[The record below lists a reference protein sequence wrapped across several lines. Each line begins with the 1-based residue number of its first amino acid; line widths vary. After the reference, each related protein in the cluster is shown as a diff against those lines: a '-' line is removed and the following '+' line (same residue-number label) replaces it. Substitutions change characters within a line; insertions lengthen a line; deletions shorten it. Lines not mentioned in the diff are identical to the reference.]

1 MGEEEPGDRY
11 SIAADEE
18 RDDERAFWDR
28 FFESLKPLKQS
39 LDNAKESLSSSF
51 IGDGVD
57 TIAQLVDD
65 ASDAADAATRRTAEL
80 AYSSIL
86 RSPAAIV
93 VLLILVT
100 ATIGRDAMEF
110 EHQINGDVEIYLPDG
125 ADSTELLQQVREQW
139 STDIFMLYI
148 QTDNAIADPSMRG
161 TENIT
166 DVEIL
171 KQISWIEGDDQNRGI
186 GGYQSGLDYNKE
198 DRGAIDG
205 VVWVLSPAQIVKEAN
220 SSSYRF
226 NCAMEKYALPTGD
239 GEDCA
244 ISSLNP
250 FEGYSIPEGDGAQE
264 RIDRFVEDAE
274 PLLSSFVRDTND
286 LDLNVDSDEDGDPT
300 NDLDGDGIWDTAVVI
315 IGLKFDMSDTAIT
328 PRDDPK
334 GKSEENPSGQLR
346 DHKAFIR
353 HAELLIYE
361 ESDPTICPICHR
373 TYLSPTSTMDEF
385 TSTDERKA
393 VTITGLTPVVHDISD
408 AIYQELVDRMLPI
421 SGVLVCLAMLLL
433 HRNPKVIIICGA
445 PILMS
450 LAITFGITV
459 IADITLTPMIIS
471 VGPILVGLGVDYA
484 LHLTNRIEENR
495 VELIEERLEMAWSAQ
510 RDGFET
516 EDIDPWDS
524 HITLTATVR
533 AVLTTGHAI
542 FLSALTTIIGFSV
555 LRWPSLVPIEPMRT
569 VGTTLLLG
577 IAITFVMSMILV
589 PALVQLLKYRKTPF
603 KAFDRLW
610 EKIGEV
616 PVKNTAIVLLVT
628 LVLTAAGASILKEEL
643 GQGISGAADEVP
655 PGLPS
660 YETLREY
667 SIVFEGGQTN
677 MFIVDATQ
685 RGSQNGTAPI
695 RDLPILDAIEVMQ
708 ADKIDQVAN
717 TTTISLVT
725 ILKSIHVDV
734 VITARNDTI
743 GLNQTLEI
751 YDESLWDILHDEC
764 WDESSNLLRPDCWP
778 YAATNRQD
786 MVNVAFDTLSPEIR
800 SMLMNSDQ
808 GTGETKTLVYV
819 NQPYLNLGDATILRD
834 AIDGFLS
841 GGKGCDSAW
850 TCAGL
855 EIEQVFNSLLTGG
868 LPVSIDVNDGVHE
881 AQSETTIAT
890 MLILLIAM
898 AFLFRSPRLALFTMI
913 AVGVVVVW
921 QPLLMRSG
929 GVNVNFFTAMVGTIV
944 FGIGVDDSIHIV
956 DRIKDERETPS
967 GIVKSVAKTGQT
979 IFETTTTTC
988 AGLAAGLFVAIPG
1001 LQNFFI
1007 LMMLLLILAL
1017 LTSSILLPAMIV
1029 AYYEVGTRI
1038 TKGESWLDYEHSG
1051 ALATESVLDA
1061 IVE

>member
-1 MGEEEPGDRY
+1 MAEEESGDRY
-11 SIAADEE
+11 SVKTDENQ
-18 RDDERAFWDR
+18 DDERAFWDR
-28 FFESLKPLKQS
+28 FFESLKPVKQEI
-39 LDNAKESLSSSF
+39 DNAKKAISSSF
-51 IGDGVD
+51 IGESID
-57 TIAQLVDD
+57 TVAQLVDD
-65 ASDAADAATRRTAEL
+65 AGDAADAVTRRTAEL
-80 AYSSIL
+80 TYSSIL
-86 RSPAAIV
+86 RSPAAV
-93 VLLILVT
+93 VILLILLT

-148 QTDNAIADPSMRG
+148 QTNNALENGRG

-205 VVWVLSPAQIVKEAN
+205 VVWILSPAQIVKEAN

-244 ISSLNP
+244 LSSLNP

-274 PLLSSFVRDTND
+274 PLLSSFIRDTN
-286 LDLNVDSDEDGDPT
+286 N
-300 NDLDGDGIWDTAVVI
+300 DGIWDTTVVVM
-315 IGLKFDMSDTAIT
+315 GLKFDMSDTAIT

-334 GKSEENPSGQLR
+334 GKTEENPSGQLR

-361 ESDPTICPICHR
+361 ESDPSICPICHR

-385 TSTDERKA
+385 TSTENRKA

-445 PILMS
+445 PIMMS

-459 IADITLTPMIIS
+459 IADIMLTPMIIS

-495 VELIEERLEMAWSAQ
+495 IELIEERLEMAWSAQ

-577 IAITFVMSMILV
+577 IAVTFVMSMILV
-589 PALVQLLKYRKTPF
+589 PALVQLLRYRKAPS
-603 KAFDRLW
+603 KAFDRIW
-610 EKIGEV
+610 EKIGEI
-616 PVKNTAIVLLVT
+616 PVKNTALVLLVT
-628 LVLTAAGASILKEEL
+628 VAVSYTHLT
-643 GQGISGAADEVP
+643 
-655 PGLPS
+655 LP
-660 YETLREY
+660 TIY
-667 SIVFEGGQTN
+667 SV
-677 MFIVDATQ
+677 
-685 RGSQNGTAPI
+685 
-695 RDLPILDAIEVMQ
+695 
-708 ADKIDQVAN
+708 
-717 TTTISLVT
+717 
-725 ILKSIHVDV
+725 
-734 VITARNDTI
+734 
-743 GLNQTLEI
+743 
-751 YDESLWDILHDEC
+751 
-764 WDESSNLLRPDCWP
+764 
-778 YAATNRQD
+778 
-786 MVNVAFDTLSPEIR
+786 
-800 SMLMNSDQ
+800 
-808 GTGETKTLVYV
+808 
-819 NQPYLNLGDATILRD
+819 
-834 AIDGFLS
+834 
-841 GGKGCDSAW
+841 
-850 TCAGL
+850 
-855 EIEQVFNSLLTGG
+855 
-868 LPVSIDVNDGVHE
+868 
-881 AQSETTIAT
+881 
-890 MLILLIAM
+890 
-898 AFLFRSPRLALFTMI
+898 
-913 AVGVVVVW
+913 
-921 QPLLMRSG
+921 
-929 GVNVNFFTAMVGTIV
+929 
-944 FGIGVDDSIHIV
+944 
-956 DRIKDERETPS
+956 
-967 GIVKSVAKTGQT
+967 
-979 IFETTTTTC
+979 
-988 AGLAAGLFVAIPG
+988 
-1001 LQNFFI
+1001 
-1007 LMMLLLILAL
+1007 
-1017 LTSSILLPAMIV
+1017 
-1029 AYYEVGTRI
+1029 
-1038 TKGESWLDYEHSG
+1038 
-1051 ALATESVLDA
+1051 
-1061 IVE
+1061 

>member
-1 MGEEEPGDRY
+1 
-11 SIAADEE
+11 
-18 RDDERAFWDR
+18 
-28 FFESLKPLKQS
+28 
-39 LDNAKESLSSSF
+39 
-51 IGDGVD
+51 
-57 TIAQLVDD
+57 
-65 ASDAADAATRRTAEL
+65 
-80 AYSSIL
+80 
-86 RSPAAIV
+86 
-93 VLLILVT
+93 
-100 ATIGRDAMEF
+100 
-110 EHQINGDVEIYLPDG
+110 
-125 ADSTELLQQVREQW
+125 
-139 STDIFMLYI
+139 
-148 QTDNAIADPSMRG
+148 
-161 TENIT
+161 
-166 DVEIL
+166 
-171 KQISWIEGDDQNRGI
+171 
-186 GGYQSGLDYNKE
+186 
-198 DRGAIDG
+198 
-205 VVWVLSPAQIVKEAN
+205 
-220 SSSYRF
+220 
-226 NCAMEKYALPTGD
+226 
-239 GEDCA
+239 
-244 ISSLNP
+244 
-250 FEGYSIPEGDGAQE
+250 
-264 RIDRFVEDAE
+264 
-274 PLLSSFVRDTND
+274 
-286 LDLNVDSDEDGDPT
+286 
-300 NDLDGDGIWDTAVVI
+300 
-315 IGLKFDMSDTAIT
+315 
-328 PRDDPK
+328 
-334 GKSEENPSGQLR
+334 
-346 DHKAFIR
+346 
-353 HAELLIYE
+353 
-361 ESDPTICPICHR
+361 
-373 TYLSPTSTMDEF
+373 MDEF

-610 EKIGEV
+610 ERIGEV
-616 PVKNTAIVLLVT
+616 PVKNTVIVLLVT

-643 GQGISGAADEVP
+643 GKGISGAADEVP
-655 PGLPS
+655 PGLES

-667 SIVFEGGQTN
+667 SNVFDGGQTN

-685 RGSQNGTAPI
+685 RGSQNETAPI

-708 ADKIDQVAN
+708 VNKIDRVKN
-717 TTTISLVT
+717 TSTVSLVT

-734 VITARNDTI
+734 VIGD
-743 GLNQTLEI
+743 LEL
-751 YDESLWDILHDEC
+751 YDQSLWEILHEEC
-764 WDESSNLLRPDCWP
+764 WDESSNPFRPDCWP
-778 YAATNRQD
+778 YAATSRQD

-800 SMLMNSDQ
+800 SMLMNENQ
-808 GTGETKTLVYV
+808 GSGETKTLVYV
-819 NQPYLNLGDATILRD
+819 NQPYLNLVNATVLRD
-834 AIDGFLS
+834 SIDDFLS
-841 GGKGCDSAW
+841 GGKECDSSW
-850 TCAGL
+850 TCTGL

-898 AFLFRSPRLALFTMI
+898 AFLFRSPRLAFFTMI

-1001 LQNFFI
+1001 LQNFFV

-1029 AYYEVGTRI
+1029 AYHEVGTRI
-1038 TKGESWLDYEHSG
+1038 TRGESWLDYEESG

>member
-1 MGEEEPGDRY
+1 MLCKSLLKESHCERFIWFPQGHPRVSEEELADRY
-11 SIAADEE
+11 SVTTDNQ
-18 RDDERAFWDR
+18 RDDEQAFWDR
-28 FFESLKPLKQS
+28 FFSRLKPIKQS
-39 LDNAKESLSSSF
+39 LDDARESLSSSF
-51 IGDGVD
+51 IGEGVD

-65 ASDAADAATRRTAEL
+65 ASDAAEAATRRTAEL
-80 AYSSIL
+80 TYSSIL
-86 RSPAAIV
+86 RSPAAVII
-93 VLLILVT
+93 LLILVT

-148 QTDNAIADPSMRG
+148 QTNNAIADSSMRG

-205 VVWVLSPAQIVKEAN
+205 VVWILSPAQIVKEAN
-220 SSSYRF
+220 SSNYRF

-274 PLLSSFVRDTND
+274 PLLSSFIRDTN
-286 LDLNVDSDEDGDPT
+286 N
-300 NDLDGDGIWDTAVVI
+300 DGIWDTTVVVM
-315 IGLKFDMSDTAIT
+315 GLKFDMSDTAIT

-334 GKSEENPSGQLR
+334 GKSKENPSGQLR

-361 ESDPTICPICHR
+361 ESDQAICQICHR

-385 TSTDERKA
+385 TSTEDRKA

-459 IADITLTPMIIS
+459 IADIMLTPMIIS

-495 VELIEERLEMAWSAQ
+495 IDLIEERLEMAWSAQ
-510 RDGFET
+510 RDGFQT

-577 IAITFVMSMILV
+577 IAITFLMSMILV
-589 PALVQLLKYRKTPF
+589 PALVQLLRYRKAPS

-616 PVKNTAIVLLVT
+616 PVKNTVIVLLVT
-628 LVLTAAGASILKEEL
+628 LFLTLAGASILKEEL
-643 GQGISGAADEVP
+643 GKGLSGSSDEVP
-655 PGLPS
+655 PGLES

-667 SIVFEGGQTN
+667 SYVFEGGQTN

-695 RDLPILDAIEVMQ
+695 RDLPILDAIDIMQ
-708 ADKIDQVAN
+708 VEKIDQVAN
-717 TTTISLVT
+717 TSTVSLVT

-734 VITARNDTI
+734 VIGD
-743 GLNQTLEI
+743 LEL
-751 YDESLWDILHDEC
+751 YDQSLWEILHDEC
-764 WDESSNLLRPDCWP
+764 WDESTNPFRPDCWP
-778 YAATNRQD
+778 YAVTSRED
-786 MVNVAFDTLSPEIR
+786 MVNVAFDTLSPEVR
-800 SMLMNSDQ
+800 SMLMNADQ
-808 GTGETKTLVYV
+808 GGGETKTLVYV
-819 NQPYLNLGDATILRD
+819 NQPYINLADATVLRD

-841 GGKGCDSAW
+841 GDKVCDSAW
-850 TCAGL
+850 SCTGL

-868 LPVSIDVNDGVHE
+868 LPVSIDVNDGVQQ
-881 AQSETTIAT
+881 AQSKTTIAT

-898 AFLFRSPRLALFTMI
+898 AILFRSPRLAFFTMI

-1001 LQNFFI
+1001 LQNFFV

-1029 AYYEVGTRI
+1029 AYHEVGARI
-1038 TKGESWLDYEHSG
+1038 TRGESWLDYGQSG
-1051 ALATESVLDA
+1051 ALATEPVIDA